1 MTVEIYTTQRCG
13 YCLRAKQL
21 LKDKDAAFREI
32 PVDDEP
38 ERRREMEERAG
49 ARTVPQIF
57 IDGEHVGGFDELWE
71 LEVEDELDS
80 MLERA

>member
-21 LKDKDAAFREI
+21 LKDKGAAFTEI
-32 PVDDEP
+32 PVDDA
-38 ERRREMEERAG
+38 ERRQEMAERAG

-57 IDGEHVGGFDELWE
+57 IDGHHIGGFDDLWE
-71 LEVEDELDS
+71 MEVEDELDT
-80 MLERA
+80 MLEGA